1 MVTEIRM
8 PRYGWTM
15 TEGRIIKWLKREGD
29 HVEEGKPLLEVE
41 TEKVETEV
49 NAIASGVL
57 SKILAPEGS
66 MVPVGQSI
74 GIISEPGESIPA
86 KSTII
91 EPKTKRPS
99 KKGPPI
105 IAKEKLKIVNK
116 LRASPLAKKLA
127 EQYQVDLKKV
137 EGTGPG
143 GRIIKKDVIR
153 VFDTQKQH
161 LEKESERKLREK
173 IVPLKGMRK
182 IIAER
187 MSKSAHTTAR
197 VLYTLDVDMTEVL
210 KIRQALLEEIEK
222 KANIRLSLT
231 NIIVKAVARA
241 LKQHSMVNSVLVE
254 DELHLIEDI
263 NIGVAVSLE
272 EGLIVPVVHNADR
285 KSLLEIAVSL
295 DELIKR
301 AKQGNLDAEDIT
313 GATFTITNPGMFG
326 IDIQMPVINTP
337 ESAILGIGS
346 LSEQPV
352 VKDGQIVKKPIMR
365 LNLVF
370 DHRVLDGVPA
380 ARFLQTLK
388 KILEKPYI
396 LLV

>member
-15 TEGRIIKWLKREGD
+15 TEGKIVKWLKKEGD
-29 HVEEGKPLLEVE
+29 HIEEGEPLFEVE

-49 NAIASGVL
+49 NAITSGVL
-57 SKILAPEGS
+57 RKIMAPEGA

-74 GIISEPGESIPA
+74 GIISELGESIPV
-86 KSTII
+86 KSTMI
-91 EPKTKRPS
+91 EPKSEIPS
-99 KKGPPI
+99 EKESLI
-105 IAKEKLKIVNK
+105 INREKLKIENK
-116 LRASPLAKKLA
+116 PRASPLAKKIA
-127 EQYQVDLKKV
+127 EKYQVNLKKV

-143 GRIIKKDVIR
+143 GRIIKNDVMR
-153 VFDTQKQH
+153 VVNSQKQH
-161 LEKESERKLREK
+161 LEKESENKLRKK

-197 VLYTLDVDMTEVL
+197 VLYTLDVDMTEAL

-222 KANIRLSLT
+222 KANARLSLT
-231 NIIVKAVARA
+231 NIIVKAVSSA
-241 LKQHSMVNSVLVE
+241 LKQHSMVNSILIE

-272 EGLIVPVVHNADR
+272 EGLIVPVIHNADK
-285 KSLLEIAVSL
+285 KSLLEIVISL

-301 AKQGNLDAEDIT
+301 AKQGNLDAQDTT

-326 IDIQMPVINTP
+326 IDIQMPVINPP

-352 VKDGQIVKKPIMR
+352 VRDGQIVIKPIMK

-380 ARFLQTLK
+380 AKFLQTLK
-388 KILEKPYI
+388 KILENPYI
-396 LLV
+396 LLA

>member
-15 TEGRIIKWLKREGD
+15 TEGKIIKWLKKEGD
-29 HVEEGKPLLEVE
+29 HVEEGEPLLEVE

-57 SKILAPEGS
+57 SKILSPEGS

-74 GIISEPGESIPA
+74 GIISESGESIPV

-91 EPKTKRPS
+91 EPTTKRPS
-99 KKGPPI
+99 KKNSPI

-116 LRASPLAKKLA
+116 FRASPLAKKLA

-161 LEKESERKLREK
+161 LEKESESKLREK

-241 LKQHSMVNSVLVE
+241 LKQHSMVNSILVE

-272 EGLIVPVVHNADR
+272 EGLIVPVIHNADR
-285 KSLLEIAVSL
+285 KSLLEIAISL

-301 AKQGNLDAEDIT
+301 AKQGNLDAEDTT

-352 VKDGQIVKKPIMR
+352 VKEGQIVIKPIMR

-388 KILEKPYI
+388 KILENPYI

>member
-15 TEGRIIKWLKREGD
+15 TEGKIIKWLKKEGD
-29 HVEEGKPLLEVE
+29 HVEEGEPLLEVE

-74 GIISEPGESIPA
+74 GIISEPGESIPV

-91 EPKTKRPS
+91 EPTTKRPS
-99 KKGPPI
+99 KKEPPI

-116 LRASPLAKKLA
+116 LKASPLAKKLA
-127 EQYQVDLKKV
+127 EQYQVDLKNV

-161 LEKESERKLREK
+161 LEKESESKLREK

-241 LKQHSMVNSVLVE
+241 LKQHSMVNSILVE

-272 EGLIVPVVHNADR
+272 EGLIVPVIHNADR
-285 KSLLEIAVSL
+285 KSLLEIAISL

-301 AKQGNLDAEDIT
+301 AKQGNLDAEDTT

-352 VKDGQIVKKPIMR
+352 VKDGQIVIKPIMR

-388 KILEKPYI
+388 KILENPYI
-396 LLV
+396 LLA

>member
-1 MVTEIRM
+1 M

-15 TEGRIIKWLKREGD
+15 TEGKIVKWLKREGD
-29 HVEEGKPLLEVE
+29 QVEEGEPLFEVE

-49 NAIASGVL
+49 NAIASGFL

-74 GIISEPGESIPA
+74 GIISEHGESMAEKPTMSEQKVEIP
-86 KSTII
+86 SERGSPFI
-91 EPKTKRPS
+91 ERETM
-99 KKGPPI
+99 
-105 IAKEKLKIVNK
+105 KIENK
-116 LRASPLAKKLA
+116 LRASPLAKKVA
-127 EQYQVDLKKV
+127 EQYHVDLKKV
-137 EGTGPG
+137 KGTGPG
-143 GRIIKKDVIR
+143 GRIIKKDVLK
-153 VFDTQKQH
+153 VVDSQKKH
-161 LEKESERKLREK
+161 LEKESESKLREK

-197 VLYTLDVDMTEVL
+197 VLYTMDVDMTEVL
-210 KIRQALLEEIEK
+210 KVRQALLEEIEK
-222 KANIRLSLT
+222 NAGVRLSLT
-231 NIIVKAVARA
+231 DIIVKAVARA
-241 LKQHSMVNSVLVE
+241 LKQHSMVNSILIE
-254 DELHLIEDI
+254 DELHILEDV

-272 EGLIVPVVHNADR
+272 EGLIVPVLHNADK
-285 KSLLEIAVSL
+285 KSLLEISAGL

-301 AKQGNLDAEDIT
+301 ARQGNLDAEDTT

-346 LSEQPV
+346 LSEQAV
-352 VKDGQIVKKPIMR
+352 VRDGQIVIKPIMR

-388 KILEKPYI
+388 ETLENPYI